1 MNPTGTWS
9 ARNIYLYLVC
19 LITLVMFIFA
29 TVNLVR
35 AAVELFYPEPEPVPY
50 YSVPAI
56 KEGETPPQPD
66 EMQIEAQR
74 ESMRRSTV
82 RRAVLSLVGSGT
94 MLLLAVP
101 IYLYHWRKIERET
114 HARESEH

>member
-1 MNPTGTWS
+1 MNATGTWS
-9 ARNIYLYLVC
+9 VRNIYLYLVC

-35 AAVELFYPEPEPVPY
+35 AAVELFYPEPEMAPYAVPVY
-50 YSVPAI
+50 KGDGA
-56 KEGETPPQPD
+56 PPQPD
-66 EMQIEAQR
+66 ERQIEAQR

-82 RRAVLSLVGSGT
+82 RRAVLNLVGSGT

-101 IYLYHWRKIERET
+101 IYRYHWRKIEREA